1 MKIKRLLQG
10 FVLCRLKRGN
20 FFWSIFAD
28 NITLARFADFKYPDK
43 SVSFK
48 CHFTFH
54 SKRHFNSCKYCIEGK
69 KELKHAIA
77 SMGDYEILLY
87 SWFLLI
93 GFLFSAKWAF
103 TVFFFL
109 TKSLLIAIKN
119 ILEK

>member
-1 MKIKRLLQG
+1 M
-10 FVLCRLKRGN
+10 N
-20 FFWSIFAD
+20 
-28 NITLARFADFKYPDK
+28 
-43 SVSFK
+43 
-48 CHFTFH
+48 
-54 SKRHFNSCKYCIEGK
+54 E
-69 KELKHAIA
+69 ELKHAMA

-93 GFLFSAKWAF
+93 GFLFSAKWAL